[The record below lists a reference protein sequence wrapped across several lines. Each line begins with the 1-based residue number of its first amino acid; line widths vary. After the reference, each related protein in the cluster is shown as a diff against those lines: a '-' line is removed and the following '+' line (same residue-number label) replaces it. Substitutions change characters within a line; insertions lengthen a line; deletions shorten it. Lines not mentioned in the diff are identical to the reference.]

1 MGSVL
6 EGTGIQGSSTNYSQR
21 PVGAS
26 TVSDG
31 TGTSGAAAAVSQAKE
46 QVKQLGGVAK
56 GRVYQQ
62 VDSRK
67 GELVK
72 GLQGLV
78 TSLETVSQTD
88 EAAMVRPLLSSA
100 VGVLRKTSDRLE
112 NGTTEELLADVQD
125 QVRQRP
131 GLFAVGCV
139 AIGFALGRFIKV

>member
-6 EGTGIQGSSTNYSQR
+6 EGSNVQGSNYSQR

-26 TVSDG
+26 GISDG
-31 TGTSGAAAAVSQAKE
+31 EHSAGGIAQAGKE

-56 GRVYQQ
+56 GRVYSQ

-72 GLQGLV
+72 GIQGLV
-78 TSLETVSQTD
+78 STLETAANAE
-88 EAAMVRPLLSSA
+88 EAAMVRPILTSA
-100 VGVLRKTSDRLE
+100 VGMLRKTSDRLE
-112 NGTTEELLADVQD
+112 NGTTEELLADAQA

-131 GLFAVGCV
+131 GLFIAGCAVV
-139 AIGFALGRFIKV
+139 GFALGRFIKV

>member
-6 EGTGIQGSSTNYSQR
+6 EGSNVQGSSFTQQ
-21 PVGAS
+21 GAS
-26 TVSDG
+26 IPNG
-31 TGTSGAAAAVSQAKE
+31 EHTSGAVAQAKE
-46 QVKQLGGVAK
+46 QVKQLSGVAR

-72 GLQGLV
+72 GIQGLV
-78 TSLETVSQTD
+78 TTLESVSNNE
-88 EAAMVRPLLSSA
+88 EAAMARPLLTSA
-100 VGVLRKTSDRLE
+100 VGLLRKTSDRLE
-112 NGTTEELLADVQD
+112 NGTTEELIADVQD

-131 GLFAVGCV
+131 ALFVVGCA

>member
-6 EGTGIQGSSTNYSQR
+6 EGSNVQGSTYSQR
-21 PVGAS
+21 PGMAS
-26 TVSDG
+26 DLIDG
-31 TGTSGAAAAVSQAKE
+31 EKSLGGMAQAGKE
-46 QVKQLGGVAK
+46 QVKQLGGIAK
-56 GRVYQQ
+56 GRVYSQ

-78 TSLETVSQTD
+78 STLEKAADND

-112 NGTTEELLADVQD
+112 NGTTEELIADAQA

-131 GLFAVGCV
+131 GLFIAGCAVV
-139 AIGFALGRFIKV
+139 GFALGRFIKV

>member
-6 EGTGIQGSSTNYSQR
+6 EGSNVQGSNYSQR
-21 PVGAS
+21 SV
-26 TVSDG
+26 
-31 TGTSGAAAAVSQAKE
+31 GTSGLSDGGITGGVAQAKE

-56 GRVYQQ
+56 GRVYSQ

-72 GLQGLV
+72 GIQGLV
-78 TSLETVSQTD
+78 STLETASQND
-88 EAAMVRPLLSSA
+88 EAAMVRPLLTSA

>member
-6 EGTGIQGSSTNYSQR
+6 EGSNVQGSNYSQR
-21 PVGAS
+21 PGMAS
-26 TVSDG
+26 DSSNG
-31 TGTSGAAAAVSQAKE
+31 EQWAGGIAQAGKE

-56 GRVYQQ
+56 GRVYSQ

-78 TSLETVSQTD
+78 STLESAAKND
-88 EAAMVRPLLSSA
+88 EAAMARPILTSA
-100 VGVLRKTSDRLE
+100 VGLLRKTSDRLE
-112 NGTTEELLADVQD
+112 NGTTEELLADAQA

-131 GLFAVGCV
+131 GLFIAGCAVV
-139 AIGFALGRFIKV
+139 GFALGRFIKV

>member
-6 EGTGIQGSSTNYSQR
+6 EGSNVQGSNFTQR
-21 PVGAS
+21 TGVI
-26 TVSDG
+26 SDG
-31 TGTSGAAAAVSQAKE
+31 ERSTAGIAQAGKE

-56 GRVYQQ
+56 DRVISQ

-72 GLQGLV
+72 GIQGLV
-78 TSLETVSQTD
+78 SSLETVANND
-88 EAAMVRPLLSSA
+88 EAAIARPLLTSA
-100 VGVLRKTSDRLE
+100 VGLLRKTSDRLE
-112 NGTTEELLADVQD
+112 NGTTEELLADAQE

-131 GLFAVGCV
+131 GLFVVGCV